1 MHAQNLNEI
10 IKIQAF
16 CRGVL
21 ARMCVLRSKQEFL
34 EIFQNIEESNSNLYQ
49 DFSNINKKENIWVTS
64 PKPLFPKFGFS
75 MNQEKNNL
83 RKFELMDR
91 IRLLTDKLEMVN
103 QKMVD
108 RKIELGLFD

>member
-1 MHAQNLNEI
+1 MAAQNLDEI

-21 ARMCVLRSKQEFL
+21 ARMCVLRSKQEFF
-34 EIFQNIEESNSNLYQ
+34 EIFQNIEELNGNIYQ
-49 DFSNINKKENIWVTS
+49 DFSKISEKENIWLTS
-64 PKPLFPKFGFS
+64 SKPLFPKFGFS
-75 MNQEKNNL
+75 MNQEKNTQ
-83 RKFELMDR
+83 RKFELMER